1 MFGKL
6 TDSMAIFYSK
16 LLPEGTKLE
25 IQTNP
30 PSASASPGAMRAQ
43 TAFTTCSE
51 RPSGEVK
58 QRSKEDAKIVSQVG
72 DLMGFNGDWMGFH
85 GDFMVIKWD
94 VNPPL
99 DIEKAVENQWFS
111 IWKMIF
117 K

>member
-1 MFGKL
+1 
-6 TDSMAIFYSK
+6 
-16 LLPEGTKLE
+16 
-25 IQTNP
+25 
-30 PSASASPGAMRAQ
+30 
-43 TAFTTCSE
+43 
-51 RPSGEVK
+51 
-58 QRSKEDAKIVSQVG
+58 
-72 DLMGFNGDWMGFH
+72 MGFH